1 MSLHSVE
8 LQKTIYTALNSDAT
22 LSAMITGV
30 YDDVPEGSTYP
41 YVVIG
46 EQTAVNFGS
55 KTLDGLEHT
64 LTVHVWSQ
72 YRGRKEAKEIMER
85 IYNILHESNLSVTG
99 ANLVNLRQEF
109 ETTLVDSDG
118 ITRHGI
124 MRFRA
129 VVFDSN

>member
-55 KTLDGLEHT
+55 KTLDGLEYT